1 MDHSPNRGEHK
12 KYLKPPT
19 RTTFEIPWFLGY
31 FVSSFWIFATC
42 HHFIQAFSGHLWC
55 RKPNGASWGLEVQK
69 SPTKNPFGPGK
80 NPFLQSHQDEYIHIP
95 GPPNVLFFWATLP
108 LKPATIALK
117 IGHLAFQVT
126 WISLIFD
133 RFSCIGKYTAFV
145 PWIPTVGK
153 EGSLLGKRNTTT
165 TARHKKNLQ
174 RLRSL

>member
-55 RKPNGASWGLEVQK
+55 RKPNGA
-69 SPTKNPFGPGK
+69 
-80 NPFLQSHQDEYIHIP
+80 SHQDEYIHIP